1 MKMPFL
7 NKDYMS
13 VLEQIAE
20 DGRDDLDTL
29 EETLRYDRG
38 KLKHIIKGLQHKG
51 LVSVKYVSGYEVW
64 VSLST
69 KGRRLIRNMWPESML
84 PFGY

>member
-7 NKDYMS
+7 NRDYMS

-20 DGRDDLDTL
+20 DGRDDLETL
-29 EETLRYDRG
+29 EETLRYDRK
-38 KLKHIIKGLQHKG
+38 KLRHIIKGLQHKG
-51 LVSVKYVSGYEVW
+51 LVTVRYVSGYDTLI
-64 VSLST
+64 SLST
-69 KGRRLIRNMWPESML
+69 KGKRFLRSMWPESML